1 MSLTRLSGS
10 VYAGGQV
17 EGGVRVN
24 GRIVEPDIGVA
35 VRQGRCGAAYFLLLV
50 CFFLPPLFSVAV
62 SGANRTVSSW
72 TSCGRLKM

>member
-1 MSLTRLSGS
+1 M
-10 VYAGGQV
+10 
-17 EGGVRVN
+17 RVN

-62 SGANRTVSSW
+62 SVLGSVRLERYLHVSILGSV
-72 TSCGRLKM
+72 RLERYLHELAVVGLRCE